1 MSPPL
6 FEHVRT
12 ITWSDADAAGI
23 AYTGRFPNFALEAI
37 EAWFAERLGM
47 DWYRMHRELGGGTPF
62 VHMRMD
68 FRIPLRPR
76 DVLRTEVRLRR
87 AGRSS
92 LEFSVRGLVSGQVS
106 FEGRFVCA
114 FVEDATQKSRPA
126 PEPLRVGIER
136 ELDPD

>member
-1 MSPPL
+1 MPAP
-6 FEHVRT
+6 FDHTRT
-12 ITWSDADAAGI
+12 ITWGDADPAGI
-23 AYTGRFPNFALEAI
+23 AYTGRFPNFALDAI
-37 EAWFAERLGM
+37 EAWFAARLGI

-62 VHMRMD
+62 VHMDMD
-68 FRIPLRPR
+68 FRMSLRPG

-92 LEFSVRGLVSGQVS
+92 LEFFVRGLVSDQVS

-114 FVEDATQKSRPA
+114 FVDDATQKSRPA
-126 PEPLRVGIER
+126 PESLREGIAR